1 MSENTDVIRKAYE
14 DFNSGNMEGV
24 LDSWADDIRWEGAT
38 DARMP
43 GGGKYDGK
51 DQAQQVLSNIP
62 ENYEQLS
69 SPADEFLEDGETVVV
84 LGHAEGKAK
93 GTGQEFKVPFVHIW
107 RLEGGKAKRAQLL
120 FDTAVIVEE
129 LE

>member
-1 MSENTDVIRKAYE
+1 MGQNADVMKQAYS

-24 LDSWADDIRWEGAT
+24 LDSWADDIRWEGST
-38 DARMP
+38 DERIP

-62 ENYEQLS
+62 QNFESFS
-69 SPADEFLEDGETVVV
+69 SPADEFHEDGDVVIA

-93 GTGQEFKVPFVHIW
+93 GGGEFKVPFVHVW
-107 RLEGGKAKRAQLL
+107 RMEDGKVKRAQLL
-120 FDTAVIVEE
+120 TDTAVIVEAME
-129 LE
+129 G